1 MQLDGLGRAITA
13 PFPSRGAIAT
23 LYERGLL
30 VAGDAGIVAARFA
43 FVTDGGP
50 ALAEAGPLPAVIG
63 RPIELRLDRWHPT
76 ALEAGLRAALCGRLA
91 LREAGTRGAL
101 VPVDLGPVELDDGGR
116 VQVRCRARV
125 GEQRLDDVL
134 ARGDGGWTVIAR
146 NAVYGRAAGTVTATG
161 VRTPVPPG
169 RPGVGLIGLP
179 DLIGG

>member
-1 MQLDGLGRAITA
+1 MQFDGFGRAITA
-13 PFPSRGAIAT
+13 PFPARGAIAT
-23 LYERGLL
+23 LYERGLV
-30 VAGDAGIVAARFA
+30 VAGDAGIVTARFA
-43 FVTDGGP
+43 FVTDDGP
-50 ALAEAGPLPAVIG
+50 VLAEAGPVPAVIG

-76 ALEAGLRAALCGRLA
+76 ALDAALRAALCGRLA

-116 VQVRCRARV
+116 AQVRCRARV

-146 NAVYGRAAGTVTATG
+146 SAVYGWATGAVTATG
-161 VRTPVPPG
+161 VRSPV
-169 RPGVGLIGLP
+169 RPGPPAVGLIGQP